1 MTYATTTPD
10 SKRIGKRYNRK
21 KKIMKKLGNV
31 EQVVIDGLDPD
42 FYKYFCVTAKDNSS
56 SRPCG

>member
-1 MTYATTTPD
+1 
-10 SKRIGKRYNRK
+10 
-21 KKIMKKLGNV
+21 MKKLGNV
-31 EQVVIDGLDPD
+31 EHVVIDGLDPD